1 MGRTFANLHVKTN
14 NLEKTV
20 EALHLLIDEHGKVLG
35 NPREKDPEG
44 KVVLYLNANNE
55 KWISVLHDY
64 FVWGTVKKV
73 GQALSR
79 LVEEPVMTAAYM
91 NEELFELSFYEKG
104 HMQAERIFC
113 EEWTREEYEQLREE
127 RVNDDYLL
135 QTLDLSQED
144 AAVLLQT
151 TSPEQAVN
159 QLSAIVQTSLWCD
172 AEWVPYEEAIRTDFK
187 PYEF

>member
-1 MGRTFANLHVKTN
+1 VKTN

-20 EALHLLIDEHGKVLG
+20 QALHLLIDEHAKVLG
-35 NPREKDPEG
+35 NPREKNPEG

-64 FVWGTVKKV
+64 LVWGTVKRV
-73 GQALSR
+73 GQALSQ

-104 HMQAERIFC
+104 DLQAERIFC
-113 EEWTREEYEQLREE
+113 EEWTREEYGELKEE
-127 RVNDDYLL
+127 RIEDDYLQQIVEL
-135 QTLDLSQED
+135 GDED
-144 AAVLLQT
+144 FAGLIQI

-159 QLSAIVQTSLWCD
+159 KLSESVGMSLWCD
-172 AEWVPYEEAIRTDFK
+172 AEWVPYEETIREQFTAYAF
-187 PYEF
+187 